1 MEREKERRIV
11 YRPTQTELDYV
22 NSNISNYV
30 CFTRRVLQFSKDEI
44 QSGTVIIK
52 RTEKKNVM

>member
-1 MEREKERRIV
+1 M
-11 YRPTQTELDYV
+11 YRPTQTESDYV
-22 NSNISNYV
+22 NSNISNCV

-52 RTEKKNVM
+52 RTERKNVDISHGIKKK